1 MVQEAH
7 ELVIL
12 SIFSVQFWL
21 VFLIFQ
27 LIVDQ
32 RALVCV
38 STHLHS
44 DLRVHEN
51 HVLSWQP
58 S

>member
-1 MVQEAH
+1 MVQEVH
-7 ELVIL
+7 DLVFL

-21 VFLIFQ
+21 VLLIFQ
-27 LIVDQ
+27 LTVDQ
-32 RALVCV
+32 SSLVCV
-38 STHLHS
+38 SSHLHPE
-44 DLRVHEN
+44 LRVHEN